1 MYKNE
6 IKNELQT
13 IYNSNVKIDEEL
25 VKIKIVI
32 HNLDKLGLN
41 TSEFERLLDNLGIEF
56 YKLKEFSKKI
66 YERVYIINIWWYN
79 KNIKSEDATKKN
91 VVSP

>member
-13 IYNSNVKIDEEL
+13 IYNSNIKIDEEL
-25 VKIKIVI
+25 VKIKIAI

-41 TSEFERLLDNLGIEF
+41 TSEFERLLDNIGIEF
-56 YKLKEFSKKI
+56 YKIKEFSKK
-66 YERVYIINIWWYN
+66 Y
-79 KNIKSEDATKKN
+79 TKKCI
-91 VVSP
+91 